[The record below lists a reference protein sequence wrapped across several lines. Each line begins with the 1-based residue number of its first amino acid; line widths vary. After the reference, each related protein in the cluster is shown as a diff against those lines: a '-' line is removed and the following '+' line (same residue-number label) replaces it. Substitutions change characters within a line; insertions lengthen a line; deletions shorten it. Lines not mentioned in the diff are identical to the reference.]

1 MARRIPHPRSDTE
14 VRQAFQALTDQG
26 DVVTEGTTGQIL
38 IGQGIGVT
46 PVWTTELTAL
56 TKITVDNITID
67 GATILSDSGA
77 ISFGDENLTTTG
89 LFNGVDVDTMNTFF
103 NGTFQETFD
112 AVVTSDGA
120 TITMSLEQSG
130 TGDLTMQ
137 FSDGYTTLDCTNPLQ
152 TIALTA
158 GADDTSPQA
167 NYIYIPQSTKV
178 LTKSTSTWPAGEHI
192 RVAYFLVP
200 SAAFVQS
207 NGCYINQNWN
217 DHLAGADSQGHMA
230 HMSEKLRRLGASW
243 FSGVNANG
251 ATASYFTIGAGT
263 THWLSTSGEVDQLHE
278 HTFPAI
284 ETSGSDVVLVVNQN
298 GTAYD
303 DITNL
308 YSITDDNTGTT
319 ITNNRYFN
327 LVFWGVVNKSGEFSA
342 LMVNLPGGFYVKAS
356 DAAIDA
362 NGYDVYTEP
371 REFSIDSGTA
381 FLICRATFQMGG
393 TWTHVATTD
402 LRGLIPATASGSS
415 VNDHGGLGGLTD
427 VADHPGYLLEDGSR
441 DLTGNMLVDAAITI
455 DGRDLSVDGTKL
467 DNIVALGIDSLS
479 DPNADRI
486 LFWDDG
492 AGNTDWLAVAGT
504 ANTAASGSAIN
515 GTIMTVNAGLVD
527 RGDPAAYD
535 FDVSDYTDDGT
546 WREQDFSAIVPAGAY
561 AILIKARCQSST
573 AGAYIGWRKNG
584 NSNDPGAFL
593 TEILVAN
600 TNQSL
605 TGIVFCDS
613 DRKTEYNAF
622 NFTGG
627 SPAID
632 VVVMGWFI

>member
-26 DVVTEGTTGQIL
+26 DIVTEGTTGQIL

-137 FSDGYTTLDCTNPLQ
+137 FSDGYTTLDCTDPLQ

-515 GTIMTVNAGLVD
+515 GTTMTVNAGLVD